1 MLVTTL
7 RSTSVPLCKRFV
19 FRKGEICEVKKPL
32 PLFFYCEPEKVGTLE
47 ELSSLLL
54 VLETDPKRVIIRG
67 RLVDGVDPTL
77 PLRRR
82 IHDAVRPILEAP
94 YVDQALSWLMID
106 MDKQQLPSG
115 IDLLAQPLDAIDYLI
130 AQLPQEF
137 HDCTFHYQ
145 LSSSAGV
152 FNTSE
157 VSAHLFFWL
166 KEPATSAKLKP
177 WADALNRQRKLIDA
191 SLFNTIQA
199 HYTSK
204 PIFPDGFT
212 DPFEGRRSGLIRKNK
227 DAVQIDYN
235 IVEVEKNR
243 RTSHPQKSFERSG
256 GYENILSQL
265 GDGRGGDGFH
275 QPLLRATSSY
285 VATEGGETAE
295 STREALKDDL
305 RDRIDAADQ
314 AKHTHQEI
322 VRIPLIVTG
331 DSGIVTA
338 DSGDRDRAWCCAV

>member
-145 LSSSAGV
+145 LSSTAGV
-152 FNTSE
+152 FNTNE
-157 VSAHLFFWL
+157 VSVHLFFWL

-177 WADALNRQRKLIDA
+177 WADALNRQRKLIDV

-285 VATEGGETAE
+285 VATKGGETAE